1 MKFSTFLASL
11 LFGVAI
17 VTALPAPKDALDL
30 YGRDEAT
37 RREVAGG
44 GPHGST
50 RREAGG
56 GPHGGTRREAGGP
69 HEATRR
75 CNDRRE
81 AQGPH
86 CSTRREAGGGPHGST
101 RRCNDRREA
110 QGPHCMRVALCLYEM
125 IGH

>member
-1 MKFSTFLASL
+1 MKFSTILASL

-44 GPHGST
+44 PHGST
-50 RREAGG
+50 RREA
-56 GPHGGTRREAGGP
+56 AGGP

-75 CNDRRE
+75 CSDRRE
-81 AQGPH
+81 AQDH
-86 CSTRREAGGGPHGST
+86 WSSRS
-101 RRCNDRREA
+101 
-110 QGPHCMRVALCLYEM
+110 LK
-125 IGH
+125 